1 MSCSKETELLRIRQL
16 LLLLV
21 LDEIEMFVSFLPS
34 TLTLAQEEN

>member
-1 MSCSKETELLRIRQL
+1 MSCSKKTELLRIRQL
-16 LLLLV
+16 LVV